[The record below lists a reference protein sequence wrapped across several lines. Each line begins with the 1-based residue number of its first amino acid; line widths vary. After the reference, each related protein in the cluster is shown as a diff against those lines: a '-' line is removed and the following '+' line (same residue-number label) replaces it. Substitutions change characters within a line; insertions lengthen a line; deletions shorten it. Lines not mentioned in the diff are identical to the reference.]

1 MINKNIQFD
10 DTCVS
15 LNVCCAMKFSFFSLK
30 RELSTLDEFRLELGR
45 RFLGESKE
53 TWTRVSFFKGLSF
66 HSMIDKI

>member
-15 LNVCCAMKFSFFSLK
+15 LNVCCAMKFLLSLK

-53 TWTRVSFFKGLSF
+53 TWT
-66 HSMIDKI
+66 